1 MKKLAVVGLLLVVF
15 AGLSLAETVTGYVT
29 DAACASKG
37 RSGAE
42 HKACAQ
48 KCAAKGGAVVIV
60 TDDKKVIKI
69 HNADAVKDMVGDK
82 VTAMGK
88 VDGDS
93 IHIDSV
99 KAAD

>member
-42 HKACAQ
+42 HKGCAQ
-48 KCAAKGGAVVIV
+48 KCVAKGQAAVIV

-69 HNADAVKDMVGDK
+69 HNADAVKDLIGDK

-99 KAAD
+99 KAAN